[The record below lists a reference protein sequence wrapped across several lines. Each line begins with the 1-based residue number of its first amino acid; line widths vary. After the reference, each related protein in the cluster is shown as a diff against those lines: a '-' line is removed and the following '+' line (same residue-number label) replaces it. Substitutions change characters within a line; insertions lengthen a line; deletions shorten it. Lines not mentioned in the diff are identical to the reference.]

1 MNALRSHRGTGD
13 GMSASGNDME
23 HGKPGR
29 CRYVTG
35 NEDSARSR
43 LGRAGWR
50 RGP

>member
-1 MNALRSHRGTGD
+1 MLRSPTGVVTT
-13 GMSASGNDME
+13 ACLEEETKRNTGN
-23 HGKPGR
+23 PGGVVR
-29 CRYVTG
+29 VTG